1 MRQPGDWM
9 QNPTDD
15 RILEVLDSG
24 LELGPAAIGHNIDRS
39 RSWVSQRLSVLVEH
53 GLATQT
59 TSGYYAITEDGR
71 RYLTG
76 ELDASNRDN

>member
-24 LELGPAAIGHNIDRS
+24 LELGPAAIAHNIDRT
-39 RSWVSQRLSVLVEH
+39 RSWVSQRLSVLVEY
-53 GLATQT
+53 GLVTE
-59 TSGYYAITEDGR
+59 SKPGYYGLTDDGR
-71 RYLTG
+71 RYLAG
-76 ELDASNRDN
+76 ELDASNLDN

>member
-24 LELGPAAIGHNIDRS
+24 LELGPAAIAHNIDRT
-39 RSWVSQRLSVLVEH
+39 RSWVSQRLSVLVEY
-53 GLATQT
+53 GLVTEPKP
-59 TSGYYAITEDGR
+59 GYYGITDDGR
-71 RYLTG
+71 RYLAG
-76 ELDASNRDN
+76 ELDASNLDS

>member
-24 LELGPAAIGHNIDRS
+24 LELGPATIAHNIDRT
-39 RSWVSQRLSVLVEH
+39 RSWVSQRLSALVDH
-53 GLATQT
+53 GLAAQT
-59 TSGYYAITEDGR
+59 APGYYEITDDGR

-76 ELDASNRDN
+76 DLDATHLDN

>member
-24 LELGPAAIGHNIDRS
+24 LELGPAAIAHNIDRT
-39 RSWVSQRLSVLVEH
+39 RSWVSQRLSILVDH
-53 GLATQT
+53 GLVAQT
-59 TSGYYAITEDGR
+59 APGYYGITADGR

-76 ELDASNRDN
+76 DLDANNLDN

>member
-39 RSWVSQRLSVLVEH
+39 RSWVSQRLSALVDH
-53 GLATQT
+53 GLAAQAAP
-59 TSGYYAITEDGR
+59 GYYEITEDGR
-71 RYLTG
+71 CYLTG
-76 ELDASNRDN
+76 DLDASNRDN